1 MNVEHKLNTKEQ
13 TSTIKYS
20 NSTVTYSA
28 YTVLY
33 YFSFIGRKDTH
44 WVRIIIFLL
53 QLQLIIDS
61 KILMDSHTFTWLWLL
76 LCADTQQCPEIL

>member
-44 WVRIIIFLL
+44 WVRIIIFF
-53 QLQLIIDS
+53 ITTS
-61 KILMDSHTFTWLWLL
+61 THYRFEDSHGFSYFYLVVVTP
-76 LCADTQQCPEIL
+76 LC